1 MAARRIDHSK
11 VAIFRPRTGDLE
23 KIIRALAEG
32 RVGPGFSEHALDRMD
47 ERGITTLDVV
57 RVLRIGGIKGEIGSG
72 RSAGEWKCKV
82 VAKIKGSR
90 EIGVITI
97 VVAQRKLFV
106 KTVEWEDL

>member
-1 MAARRIDHSK
+1 MAARRVDPKIASFK
-11 VAIFRPRTGDLE
+11 PRINDLE
-23 KIIRALAEG
+23 QIIRTLAAG
-32 RVGPGFSEHALDRMD
+32 RMSPGFSEHALDRME

-57 RVLRIGGIKGEIGSG
+57 RVLRLGGIKGEVEAG

-82 VAKIKGSR
+82 VAKVKGSR

-97 VVAQRKLFV
+97 VVAQQRLFI

>member
-1 MAARRIDHSK
+1 MAARRIDPK
-11 VAIFRPRTGDLE
+11 VALFRPRTNDLE
-23 KIIRALAEG
+23 QVIRNLAAG
-32 RVGPGFSEHALDRMD
+32 RISPGFSEHALDRMD

-57 RVLRIGGIKGEIGSG
+57 RVLRTGGIKGEIGAG
-72 RSAGEWKCKV
+72 RAAGEWKCKV

-97 VVAQRKLFV
+97 VVAQQRLFV